1 MLEWR
6 GIGKMWGDGD
16 FQKDVDKVK
25 YRKRVRETAERQYET
40 EKLASVMMLIYGGA
54 ALLLVFGFIVSLFD
68 STPSKLADQVVGDST
83 PSNVSTPTSDG
94 SAERSSTS
102 VGGGGEGAEAEAGR
116 GVDSIPTVEIE
127 SIPESVDPTLCL
139 NAISRAQARAGR
151 DWMREISA
159 EVAARCRREIEVQRR
174 RDKQ

>member
-1 MLEWR
+1 
-6 GIGKMWGDGD
+6 MWGDDD
-16 FQKDVDKVK
+16 FQKDVDKLK
-25 YRKRVRETAERQYET
+25 YRKRVRETAERQYEVD
-40 EKLASVMMLIYGGA
+40 KFVSVMMWMFGGVGCLVLFGLIGSMF
-54 ALLLVFGFIVSLFD
+54 V
-68 STPSKLADQVVGDST
+68 STPSKQPDRIV
-83 PSNVSTPTSDG
+83 DG
-94 SAERSSTS
+94 STLSDTSSPAAESLAEGPSPSTGPS
-102 VGGGGEGAEAEAGR
+102 GEGAEAETGR
-116 GVDSIPTVEIE
+116 SVDSFPTVDIG